1 MSPKVVM
8 EMEGGEGTDRVRNR
22 VWGPP
27 HRLDVSIGSETVKNE
42 VEVVPEEGQS
52 AVRTWT
58 AARASCGELLPSLD
72 RVGHRWG

>member
-8 EMEGGEGTDRVRNR
+8 EGGEGTGRVRNG

-42 VEVVPEEGQS
+42 VEVGAGGGAERCQNLDS
-52 AVRTWT
+52 SLR
-58 AARASCGELLPSLD
+58 EL
-72 RVGHRWG
+72 W